1 MRRDIPDAAAMP
13 DLLAEMRA
21 LADETREALEASE
34 AVLGRCAEPFPG
46 SGPPDGQERSG
57 DGSDLLG
64 EMGEGL
70 IHAYRF
76 AKQDGDPLTVALIEK
91 ALFHIGR
98 RLARSMTPAETGIV
112 CH

>member
-1 MRRDIPDAAAMP
+1 MRRDFPDEATIPD
-13 DLLAEMRA
+13 LVAEMRV
-21 LADETREALEASE
+21 LADETREAIEASQ
-34 AVLGRCAEPFPG
+34 AILDRCEEPCPD
-46 SGPPDGQERSG
+46 SGLPDRQPPSSDAL
-57 DGSDLLG
+57 DLLG
-64 EMGEGL
+64 EIGEGL

-98 RLARSMTPAETGIV
+98 RLARGMTPAEAGLV